1 MHVFGLGGSLMFILG
16 FIAVLVVGIGKLVA
30 MHSGMSYRLVTDSPY
45 FYLALTMMIL
55 GTQLFV
61 AGFLGE
67 LISRNAPERNNY
79 QIEKE
84 I

>member
-1 MHVFGLGGSLMFILG
+1 LSEDFMIKFQDRINWVHP
-16 FIAVLVVGIGKLVA
+16 
-30 MHSGMSYRLVTDSPY
+30 LVTDSPY

-84 I
+84 L